1 MGDTLPEQTFRN
13 IIAKR
18 SFKPIPLYTATRKMR
33 NLGPTI
39 ICSLY
44 NLLME
49 LTIIDGSGNDGKT
62 VRGTQS

>member
-1 MGDTLPEQTFRN
+1 MGDTHPEQTLCN

-18 SFKPIPLYTATRKMR
+18 SFKPIPLYTATRKLR

-49 LTIIDGSGNDGKT
+49 LTIIDGSENDGKT
-62 VRGTQS
+62 VRSTQS